1 MKPCQF
7 TIFYKIPFQDTAKPW
22 PLGQRLLQ
30 KGRCCNYCC
39 CLKGV
44 YLGHFPPGP
53 VHHGQEKF
61 IQIARRSLQTTTRW
75 GSWYCAT
82 FTMLVVRGCVSKLE
96 VREFTGFHV
105 LFWVFIN
112 HFLWIVCK
120 CSCHF
125 TQHERGA
132 LSLEWSNKNRRPNQ
146 TKLKRSFYHLT
157 TPTATVQ
164 FWSETFP
171 GYNFGT
177 SSFAAGW
184 SKRNMISNN
193 RSTNIAIRI
202 YKIPE
207 TRTRW
212 RSWDFYNDFTLPH
225 FLSVFLSPDPQLP
238 PMQTLGASALQTSAG
253 PDGTRQRLC
262 FF

>member
-7 TIFYKIPFQDTAKPW
+7 TVFYTILFQDTAKPW

-30 KGRCCNYCC
+30 KGLCNYCC

-44 YLGHFPPGP
+44 YLGNLSSP
-53 VHHGQEKF
+53 VPLSARPSAPWPRKVHSNCEKISSNNHTLGILVLCHLYNVGGKRVCFKIRGAWIHRVSCF
-61 IQIARRSLQTTTRW
+61 ILSFHQS
-75 GSWYCAT
+75 
-82 FTMLVVRGCVSKLE
+82 FLVA
-96 VREFTGFHV
+96 
-105 LFWVFIN
+105 
-112 HFLWIVCK
+112 WIVCK
-120 CSCHF
+120 FSCHF

-184 SKRNMISNN
+184 NKRNMI
-193 RSTNIAIRI
+193 
-202 YKIPE
+202 
-207 TRTRW
+207 
-212 RSWDFYNDFTLPH
+212 
-225 FLSVFLSPDPQLP
+225 
-238 PMQTLGASALQTSAG
+238 
-253 PDGTRQRLC
+253 
-262 FF
+262 

>member
-1 MKPCQF
+1 M
-7 TIFYKIPFQDTAKPW
+7 
-22 PLGQRLLQ
+22 
-30 KGRCCNYCC
+30 
-39 CLKGV
+39 
-44 YLGHFPPGP
+44 
-53 VHHGQEKF
+53 HHGQEKF

-96 VREFTGFHV
+96 VLEFTGFHV

-120 CSCHF
+120 CACHF

-184 SKRNMISNN
+184 NKRNMISNN
-193 RSTNIAIRI
+193 RSTNIAIYI
-202 YKIPE
+202 YIKYLKQE
-207 TRTRW
+207 
-212 RSWDFYNDFTLPH
+212 H
-225 FLSVFLSPDPQLP
+225 GGG
-238 PMQTLGASALQTSAG
+238 LGISIMISRF
-253 PDGTRQRLC
+253 PIFWVC
-262 FF
+262 FFLQIPSCHQCRP